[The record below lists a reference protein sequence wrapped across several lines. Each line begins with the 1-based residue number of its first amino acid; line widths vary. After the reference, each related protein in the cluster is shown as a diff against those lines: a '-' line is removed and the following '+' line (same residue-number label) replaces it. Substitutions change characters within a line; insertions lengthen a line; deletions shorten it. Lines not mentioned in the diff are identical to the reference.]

1 MIAIL
6 KVGWKH
12 RVPRDL
18 RSFFIL
24 GRALKCV
31 QKRVQLGNLIEQ
43 HSWIYEQWSRRTA
56 CYFQEWIA
64 VFFPTAYV
72 LLCQSLPFSGRLR
85 KTLGIKTAGRSQHG
99 PGSGLLGQRM
109 SAWSCLPPV
118 VIHWPEVISRFLRRQ
133 NLQAE
138 AGIVEVTWI
147 MPRET
152 HENPWKS
159 TIQRKITWFYMIQIL
174 YYITIYIYILLLH
187 IIYMILIYYSFCR
200 SVNIA
205 LITPVKH
212 KGNINNAEAKKH
224 VWGFGGPLIFQQP
237 IA

>member
-43 HSWIYEQWSRRTA
+43 HSCIYEQWSRRTA

-64 VFFPTAYV
+64 VFFPAAYV

-85 KTLGIKTAGRSQHG
+85 KTLGIKTVGRPTWPQIRPFGSAHVCLKLLASCGSSLAWGHFSIPQKAKPAGRSWHCWG
-99 PGSGLLGQRM
+99 HLDNAPG
-109 SAWSCLPPV
+109 
-118 VIHWPEVISRFLRRQ
+118 
-133 NLQAE
+133 
-138 AGIVEVTWI
+138 
-147 MPRET
+147 
-152 HENPWKS
+152 NPWKS
-159 TIQRKITWFYMIQIL
+159 LKI
-174 YYITIYIYILLLH
+174 H
-187 IIYMILIYYSFCR
+187 HSKEIYMILHDSNTILLYITITYY
-200 SVNIA
+200 IWYWYI
-205 LITPVKH
+205 ITFAVT
-212 KGNINNAEAKKH
+212 
-224 VWGFGGPLIFQQP
+224 LTSY
-237 IA
+237 